1 MKCVWVCLSCMF
13 VCSRRPLPSAS
24 FFFFFFFFFVFASRT
39 GNVLKKR
46 LYMTHTDDSGWLI
59 LTFVGAAEAEAVERL
74 AAASF
79 GSTGLRGGLPAPPPA
94 PSPPPLLLPPL
105 STAAVAAVLCLL
117 AVLRA
122 LATRP
127 SPSLSDTIV
136 ESPPPPPLLALL
148 RVL

>member
-24 FFFFFFFFFVFASRT
+24 FFFFFVFASRA

-74 AAASF
+74 VAETEAVERLAAASF
-79 GSTGLRGGLPAPPPA
+79 GSTGLSNHDGVINTSAQ
-94 PSPPPLLLPPL
+94 L
-105 STAAVAAVLCLL
+105 SA
-117 AVLRA
+117 
-122 LATRP
+122 
-127 SPSLSDTIV
+127 
-136 ESPPPPPLLALL
+136 
-148 RVL
+148 